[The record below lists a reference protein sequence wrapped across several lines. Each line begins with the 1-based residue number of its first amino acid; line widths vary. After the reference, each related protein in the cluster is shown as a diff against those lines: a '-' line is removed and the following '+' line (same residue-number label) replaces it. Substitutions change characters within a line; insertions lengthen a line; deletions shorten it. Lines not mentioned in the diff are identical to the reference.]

1 MSDEDDLDDI
11 VLRKLSNL
19 YDKMIIDERMMQR
32 MGGFIVGELDIDEEV
47 LFIVDV
53 LDKKYQKL

>member
-19 YDKMIIDERMMQR
+19 YDKMIIDGRMMQKI
-32 MGGFIVGELDIDEEV
+32 GGFIMGELDINEEV
-47 LFIVDV
+47 VFIDDV

>member
-47 LFIVDV
+47 LFIDDV

>member
-19 YDKMIIDERMMQR
+19 YDKMIIDGRM
-32 MGGFIVGELDIDEEV
+32 I
-47 LFIVDV
+47 
-53 LDKKYQKL
+53 

>member
-19 YDKMIIDERMMQR
+19 YDKMIIDGRMM
-32 MGGFIVGELDIDEEV
+32 
-47 LFIVDV
+47 
-53 LDKKYQKL
+53 

>member
-19 YDKMIIDERMMQR
+19 YDKMIIDGKM
-32 MGGFIVGELDIDEEV
+32 L
-47 LFIVDV
+47 
-53 LDKKYQKL
+53 

>member
-19 YDKMIIDERMMQR
+19 YDKMIIDGKMLQKI
-32 MGGFIVGELDIDEEV
+32 GGFIMGELDINEEV
-47 LFIVDV
+47 VFIDDV

>member
-19 YDKMIIDERMMQR
+19 YDKMIIDGRMMQKI
-32 MGGFIVGELDIDEEV
+32 GGFIVELDINEEV
-47 LFIVDV
+47 VFIDDV

>member
-19 YDKMIIDERMMQR
+19 YDKMIIDERMM
-32 MGGFIVGELDIDEEV
+32 
-47 LFIVDV
+47 
-53 LDKKYQKL
+53 